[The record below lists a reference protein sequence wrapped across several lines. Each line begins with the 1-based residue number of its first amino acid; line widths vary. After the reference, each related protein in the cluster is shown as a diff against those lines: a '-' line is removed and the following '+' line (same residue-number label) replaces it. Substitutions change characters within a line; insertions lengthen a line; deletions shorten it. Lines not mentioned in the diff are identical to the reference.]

1 MHNFEVVGKVGQG
14 AYASV
19 YKAKRKQDG
28 AFYALKKIKMVN
40 KSPRE
45 VASCLNEVRILASIT
60 NPYVLAYREAF
71 YDEIEQSLVLVTEF
85 ASEGDLSTYIKD
97 SQRKKERIAE

>member
-1 MHNFEVVGKVGQG
+1 MHNFEVVSKVGQG

-28 AFYALKKIKMVN
+28 AFYALKKIKMLN
-40 KSPRE
+40 KSPKE
-45 VASCLNEVRILASIT
+45 VACCLNEVRILASIT
-60 NPYVLAYREAF
+60 NPYVLSYREAF
-71 YDEIEQSLVLVTEF
+71 YDENEQSLVLVTEF

-97 SQRKKERIAE
+97 HQKRKEKIAE